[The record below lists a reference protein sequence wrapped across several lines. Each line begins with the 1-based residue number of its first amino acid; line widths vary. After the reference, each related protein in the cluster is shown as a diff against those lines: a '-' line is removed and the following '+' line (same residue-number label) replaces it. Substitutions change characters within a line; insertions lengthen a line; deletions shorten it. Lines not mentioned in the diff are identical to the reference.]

1 MYAISL
7 SEHYGNHLAGKIIA
21 RRIIRTCKKTLSHH
35 INKKNH
41 DQRKKTD
48 NDLSRE
54 IISSHP

>member
-41 DQRKKTD
+41 DQRKKNPTMT
-48 NDLSRE
+48 
-54 IISSHP
+54 